1 MHTRLKTPYR
11 PDRLLI
17 YAMLMATA
25 LVLLLM
31 PYSQVT
37 WHAAPLP
44 LFSLL
49 LLLSCA
55 VTLLAIARRSRV
67 HRTALTLLFSIWLLV
82 WFNQG
87 LLLPL
92 SFRSG

>member
-31 PYSQVT
+31 PYSQ
-37 WHAAPLP
+37 HAAPLP

-82 WFNQG
+82 WFSHG